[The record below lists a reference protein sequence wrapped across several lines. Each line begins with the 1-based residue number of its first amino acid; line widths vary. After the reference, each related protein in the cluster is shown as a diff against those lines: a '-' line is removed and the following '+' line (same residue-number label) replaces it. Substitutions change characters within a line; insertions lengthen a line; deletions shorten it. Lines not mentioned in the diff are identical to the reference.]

1 MPNLWEGVAVGVGA
15 AVGACARL
23 ALTLM
28 LGAGLWPILM
38 INVLGAFLM
47 GRFRPGPL
55 LGTGFLGG
63 FTTFSAFAVLLIH
76 VPLPHATV
84 YLTVT
89 VVGCVAAW
97 WVGDRWADKRCTDKQ
112 CTGGRSVA

>member
-1 MPNLWEGVAVGVGA
+1 MPVESAVMPNLWEGVSVGAGA

-28 LGAGLWPILM
+28 LGAGLWPILV

-47 GRFRPGPL
+47 GRYRPGPF

-63 FTTFSAFAVLLIH
+63 FTTFSAFAVMLIDA
-76 VPLPHATV
+76 PLPHAIA

-89 VVGCVAAW
+89 VVGCLAAW
-97 WVGDRWADKRCTDKQ
+97 LAGDRWA
-112 CTGGRSVA
+112 V